1 MSKIKNQKIDLKTLF
16 LDLQNEMIASLK
28 TSRKN
33 VPHAPSKGNA
43 TEFKW
48 AEWLNKYLPERYRVE
63 NAFVI
68 DINGN
73 LSEQIDL
80 VIFDRQYSPFI
91 LNHSNNLYVPA
102 ESVYAVIEVKQEL
115 NKTFINYAGNK
126 ASSVRRLFR
135 TSAPIPYVEG
145 VYPPKKPGHILSGI
159 LCSKSIWKPLFGS
172 AFEKVLSTL
181 REDKRIDFGCCIQ
194 SGSFEVKYQNNCIS
208 LSKSHKQ
215 DALLFFFLKLLS
227 RLQQLG
233 TVPAIDL
240 EKYLSILKIQ
250 KEQKVLK

>member
-1 MSKIKNQKIDLKTLF
+1 MSKNKNQKINLKKLF
-16 LDLQNEMIASLK
+16 LGFQNEMKEVLK
-28 TSRKN
+28 TIREST
-33 VPHAPSKGNA
+33 PHPSTKGEA
-43 TEFKW
+43 TEFNWIK
-48 AEWLNKYLPERYRVE
+48 WLNDYLPLRYRAE
-63 NAFVI
+63 KATIIDLNGDCSDAI
-68 DINGN
+68 DI
-73 LSEQIDL
+73 

-91 LNHSNNLYVPA
+91 LNREKVLYVPA

-115 NKTFINYAGNK
+115 NNSYIKYAGEK
-126 ASSVRRLFR
+126 AFSARKLFR
-135 TSAPIPYVEG
+135 TSAPIYYAEG
-145 VYPPKKPGHILSGI
+145 VYSPKKPGHIISGI
-159 LCSKSIWKPLFGS
+159 LCSKSSWEPPFGA

-181 REDKRIDFGCCIQ
+181 RGDKRIDIGCCVQ